1 MKDPPDGS
9 PEAAGRV
16 ASRPFAM
23 CGPLY
28 QLDPQERAMPTS
40 LPRDPDEQPEY
51 GVPSPD
57 LVARAAEGFERFLA
71 RAENNVAADEEN
83 PR

>member
-1 MKDPPDGS
+1 
-9 PEAAGRV
+9 
-16 ASRPFAM
+16 
-23 CGPLY
+23 
-28 QLDPQERAMPTS
+28 MPTS